1 MKIYL
6 IMFFAVFAFVQ
17 TQAQCGKKNTEKP
30 KEEKTMANE
39 DVKFKDLP
47 DGVKLDDEVRVDEF
61 NDKGEVVSYKV
72 ITVEKKLR
80 EIGAKYVD
88 NKLVDKDGME
98 IRFYKPP
105 VRGASQGFE
114 EDEKQ
119 RKRDEKEFAELKE
132 KFTVIEIY
140 VNRLKAL

>member
-1 MKIYL
+1 M
-6 IMFFAVFAFVQ
+6 V
-17 TQAQCGKKNTEKP
+17 
-30 KEEKTMANE
+30 NE

-47 DGVKLDDEVRVDEF
+47 DGVKLDDEVRD
-61 NDKGEVVSYKV
+61 NQYDDKGEVVSYQIIKV
-72 ITVEKKLR
+72 EQKLK

-88 NKLVDKDGME
+88 EKLVDKNGRE

-119 RKRDEKEFAELKE
+119 RKRDEKELKDLKE

-140 VNRLKAL
+140 INPLKVM